1 MPSIATRFF
10 DDLADRG
17 HEPLLERVTAA
28 VRFSLTDGDD
38 AEHHVVIIE
47 RGDIRV
53 STEDEPAGCV
63 LVCDHDEFA
72 DLVAGRTSAMAS
84 MLRGT
89 LAVDGDAELLVLA
102 QRLLSTA
109 HTTTGSEPRA
119 QR

>member
-10 DDLADRG
+10 DDLARRG

-38 AEHHVVIIE
+38 AEHHVVIID

-89 LAVDGDAELLVLA
+89 LAVDGDPELLVLA

-109 HTTTGSEPRA
+109 TTPITDPSG